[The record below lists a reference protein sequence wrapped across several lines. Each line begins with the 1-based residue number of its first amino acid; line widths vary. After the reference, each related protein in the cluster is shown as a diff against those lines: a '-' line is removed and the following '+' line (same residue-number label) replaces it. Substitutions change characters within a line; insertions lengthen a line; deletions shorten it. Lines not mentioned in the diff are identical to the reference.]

1 MPRIKVLR
9 LEYRP
14 HSDRRISTHLALV
27 SRAFGA
33 SQLLIA
39 GEKRLV
45 AAGRHELLL
54 KEIDRLKKSIGEI
67 CNIWGGDSFQIDY
80 VSNWKTFISKEREN
94 GIKIV
99 HLTIYGLP
107 ITEQLE
113 IIRELQKQH
122 LSWLVIVGG
131 AKVPKKVY
139 QLVDFNIS
147 ITLQPHSELAGLAI
161 FLNKFYDDY
170 WLGRDI
176 HFPGASIKIIPSPR
190 GKIIIPLNADSP
202 LKP

>member
-1 MPRIKVLR
+1 MPNIKVLR

-14 HSDRRISTHLALV
+14 QSDRRISTHLALV

-39 GEKRLV
+39 GNKHLV
-45 AAGRHELLL
+45 AAGRQDLLL
-54 KEIDRLKKSIGEI
+54 KEIHRLKKSIGEI
-67 CNIWGGDSFQIDY
+67 CKIWGDESFQIEY
-80 VSNWKTFISKEREN
+80 IPNWKTFISKEREN

-113 IIRELQKQH
+113 AIRELQKQH

-139 QLVDFNIS
+139 QLVDFNVS

-176 HFPGASIKIIPSPR
+176 QFPGASIKIIPSSR
-190 GKIIIPLNADSP
+190 GKIIVPLNTDSP
-202 LKP
+202 PL